1 MNYFPHFSR
10 YHYSSISG
18 NFVKVMN
25 EFEKSILSNL
35 GLRLK
40 YYRKLKGYSN
50 YEHLAYD
57 LGISRSQYGKYENG
71 GNIKFTTLCKIL
83 KQLDIS
89 LEEFFKDGFKN

>member
-1 MNYFPHFSR
+1 
-10 YHYSSISG
+10 
-18 NFVKVMN
+18 MN
-25 EFEKSILSNL
+25 EFEKSILGDL